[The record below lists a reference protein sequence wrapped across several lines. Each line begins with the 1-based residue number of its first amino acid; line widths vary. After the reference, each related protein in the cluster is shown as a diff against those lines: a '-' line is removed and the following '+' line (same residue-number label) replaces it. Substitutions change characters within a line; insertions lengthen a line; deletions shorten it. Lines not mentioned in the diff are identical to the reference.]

1 MDEEQSSPIHDFI
14 VGIFDYTVIVDNY
27 MTFVVGVGNTIS
39 LVALSL
45 LFGGLL
51 AVPLAVL
58 RAERHPIFSPL
69 IWSYTYVFRGTPL
82 LIQTFLIYY
91 GLGQFEVVRES
102 FAWPVLREA
111 YWCALIAF
119 ALNSAAYTTEIIRG
133 AIEATPHGE
142 VEAAR
147 AMGMSK
153 TKVMRR
159 IVLPSAFRRAL
170 PAYSNEVIFML
181 HGSVVASTVTVID
194 ILGAGRTVNG
204 KYYIYLEG
212 FLTAAILYMIL
223 VYIISRGVQALEKAW
238 YKHLRPRVEAT
249 QVAVETQ

>member
-1 MDEEQSSPIHDFI
+1 MSEGDALSPVQEFIISS
-14 VGIFDYTVIVDNY
+14 VFDYTVIVDNY

-45 LFGGLL
+45 VFGGLL
-51 AVPLAVL
+51 SIPMAVI
-58 RAERHPIFSPL
+58 RAERRPVLNQL
-69 IWSYTYVFRGTPL
+69 IWCYTYFFRGTPL

-91 GLGQFEVVRES
+91 GLGQFEIVRES

-119 ALNSAAYTTEIIRG
+119 SLNSAAYTTEIFRG

-142 VEAAR
+142 VEAAK
-147 AMGMSK
+147 ASGMSRL
-153 TKVMRR
+153 TMMRR
-159 IVLPSAFRRAL
+159 IILPSAFRRAL

-181 HGSVVASTVTVID
+181 HGSVIASTVTVID

-212 FLTAAILYMIL
+212 FIMAAILYMIL
-223 VYIISRGVQALEKAW
+223 VFIISRLFKLWEHHWHA
-238 YKHLRPRVEAT
+238 HLRARPGTAPAE
-249 QVAVETQ
+249 